1 MQSRNQCE
9 GNEIMYARH
18 WKRRM
23 LSVAVA
29 IAMVVACIVAL
40 DATCAYAG
48 PISGTH
54 RNLDRSKTSD
64 VLIIGDSRIEML
76 AELNNVT
83 TKKASYNAT
92 VGAHYIY
99 NNAWV
104 TGYWTNKPMVIGCP
118 QYLKQQQA
126 IVRNCLKRH
135 GSCKV
140 VIVATVNDIGFSN
153 WQSTTVSRMK
163 TLRRQLQSVRVKG
176 KCAKVYF
183 ASMLP
188 EKGYDSAVKS
198 VNSAIKKAAGGRYIN
213 LGLNST
219 WKPYYTSDRCH
230 LTSAGSRKVY
240 KVITDG
246 IR

>member
-1 MQSRNQCE
+1 
-9 GNEIMYARH
+9 MYARH

-99 NNAWV
+99 
-104 TGYWTNKPMVIGCP
+104 TNCRKRESSEVFSFGDETP
-118 QYLKQQQA
+118 Q
-126 IVRNCLKRH
+126 N
-135 GSCKV
+135 GSVLIACV
-140 VIVATVNDIGFSN
+140 ACCSDSLIAFRVAT
-153 WQSTTVSRMK
+153 
-163 TLRRQLQSVRVKG
+163 
-176 KCAKVYF
+176 
-183 ASMLP
+183 
-188 EKGYDSAVKS
+188 
-198 VNSAIKKAAGGRYIN
+198 
-213 LGLNST
+213 GLFFCV
-219 WKPYYTSDRCH
+219 WFVC
-230 LTSAGSRKVY
+230 L
-240 KVITDG
+240 
-246 IR
+246 